1 MEVTKKQGLYN
12 RLIRLNPPQILA
24 LGFFCL
30 IVVGGLLLK
39 LPFATKAHIS
49 WVDAFFTA

>member
-39 LPFATKAHIS
+39 LPLATKAHIS
-49 WVDAFFTA
+49 